1 MNDLTPTRT
10 AGSQPAE
17 AELGAMNWLRG
28 ELDRM
33 FEEFA
38 LPGRSLLSY
47 VPRLVSPLPAVELVD
62 TGPAYK
68 LTAELA
74 GLTEKDIRL
83 EVADGVLLLAS
94 EKEES
99 SERREDGH
107 LISERRHGSFR
118 RRIALPADAD
128 ADKIEAKFKHGLL
141 SIEIAKTEKARDH
154 VRKIKVAS

>member
-10 AGSQPAE
+10 AGSQPAQ

-47 VPRLVSPLPAVELVD
+47 VPRLVSPLPAIELLD
-62 TGPAYK
+62 TGSAYK

-83 EVADGVLLLAS
+83 EVADGMLLLAS

-128 ADKIEAKFKHGLL
+128 KIEAKFKHGLL
-141 SIEIAKTEKARDH
+141 SVEIAKTEKARDH
-154 VRKIKVAS
+154 VRKIKIGS

>member
-1 MNDLTPTRT
+1 MNDLTPARP
-10 AGSQPAE
+10 AAIKPAE

-38 LPGRSLLSY
+38 VPGRSILSY
-47 VPRLVSPLPAVELVD
+47 VPRLISPAPAVELVD
-62 TGPAYK
+62 EGDSYR

-74 GLTEKDIRL
+74 GMTEKDIRL
-83 EVADGVLLLAS
+83 EVADGMLLLAS

-128 ADKIEAKFKHGLL
+128 ADEIEAKFKHGLL
-141 SIEIAKTEKARDH
+141 SVEIAKTEKARDH
-154 VRKIKVAS
+154 ARKIKIAS

>member
-38 LPGRSLLSY
+38 RPGRSLLSY

-107 LISERRHGSFR
+107 LISERRHGS
-118 RRIALPADAD
+118 
-128 ADKIEAKFKHGLL
+128 
-141 SIEIAKTEKARDH
+141 
-154 VRKIKVAS
+154 

>member
-38 LPGRSLLSY
+38 RPGRSLLSY

-99 SERREDGH
+99 S
-107 LISERRHGSFR
+107 
-118 RRIALPADAD
+118 
-128 ADKIEAKFKHGLL
+128 
-141 SIEIAKTEKARDH
+141 
-154 VRKIKVAS
+154 

>member
-10 AGSQPAE
+10 ANSKPAE

-38 LPGRSLLSY
+38 LPGRSILSY
-47 VPRLVSPLPAVELVD
+47 VPRLVSPVPAVELVD
-62 TGPAYK
+62 DGDSYK

-74 GLTEKDIRL
+74 GLTEKDIKL

-94 EKEES
+94 EKDET
-99 SERREDGH
+99 SERHENGH
-107 LISERRHGSFR
+107 IISERRHGSFR
-118 RRIALPADAD
+118 RRIPLPSDAD
-128 ADKIEAKFKHGLL
+128 ADKVEAKFKHGLL
-141 SIEIAKTEKARDH
+141 TVKIEKAENPRDH
-154 VRKIKVAS
+154 VRKIKIGG

>member
-62 TGPAYK
+62 TGSAYK

-99 SERREDGH
+99 SEREDGH
-107 LISERRHGSFR
+107 LISERHHGSFR

-141 SIEIAKTEKARDH
+141 SVEIGKTEKARDH
-154 VRKIKVAS
+154 ARKIKIAS